1 MSEVV
6 NAVEEDVEVYYD
18 HEQPGNTLARMA
30 ERDQQRHRQDYE
42 PVEERLIE
50 SLRDTS
56 IVDSAADRVTNNS
69 TADISRGLQRNS
81 RDAKRLGFRRTNADN
96 VSSLYD
102 MQRGQA
108 KDNAGTM
115 NNARL
120 NQFDRNRDLRNKLI
134 NVGRGVADQ
143 GMDGLGAAAD
153 NEAARDTAYDRAKT
167 DASNANTQA
176 GASLISTAIMYA
188 AFTASDERI
197 KDNVETIDSA
207 LDKVARLRGVYFTR
221 NDLTE
226 EENAVRRTGVIAQEV
241 REVLPEVVV
250 QTDRE
255 VEGVGPILAVE
266 YGAMVGVLIEAVK
279 ELQDQIQ
286 ELREG

>member
-18 HEQPGNTLARMA
+18 HEQPGNTLARIS

-42 PVEERLIE
+42 PVEERLIG

-81 RDAKRLGFRRTNADN
+81 RDAKRLGFRRTAADN

-167 DASNANTQA
+167 DASNANTSA
-176 GASLISTAIMYA
+176 AASVVSTAIMYA
-188 AFTASDERI
+188 AFAASDERI